1 MAFSHSNHIDASRST
16 FSDFGHDQINNNV
29 RVNQTIINISLSGS
43 GHTLHHLLGPTSAL
57 PQGVLIPKYHSPAV
71 VSIVDT
77 TVSLV
82 VNIVGLLH
90 VESSDKYRRL
100 EGELK
105 SLCQSLILT
114 RSAIQVYEYTSLGQ
128 SLANAVY
135 PDVEQCHVVLQEMLD
150 KIIHY
155 RGSLHSTSI
164 SGLWRQVW
172 WSGWDGD
179 ELASSIMELSAC
191 QESLNKFLMAL
202 NSYVL
207 FPFHASEPAD
217 ISRSIINTKCC
228 VDGPWK

>member
-1 MAFSHSNHIDASRST
+1 
-16 FSDFGHDQINNNV
+16 
-29 RVNQTIINISLSGS
+29 
-43 GHTLHHLLGPTSAL
+43 
-57 PQGVLIPKYHSPAV
+57 
-71 VSIVDT
+71 
-77 TVSLV
+77 
-82 VNIVGLLH
+82 
-90 VESSDKYRRL
+90 
-100 EGELK
+100 LK

-228 VDGPWK
+228 VDGPWKWIAHESCIHWKVLCFVKATSTPSASHPNQQGTGSGSLGTEPTSADIILFNMEGNLYFVHVSVMSHISES